1 MIPRFFQD
9 LLAVL
14 AMVAPTAATFVLI
27 EVLGRLKEK

>member
-1 MIPRFFQD
+1 MISRFSQD

-14 AMVAPTAATFVLI
+14 AMVVPTFATFVLI